1 MKKIRLTIKS
11 QSQPKQ
17 EPQKDIVYKLTPKG
31 CMLLALYK
39 ADVDPEVSENFV
51 NLFWDSFEKTLT
63 NCGYAI
69 VDKDEN

>member
-39 ADVDPEVSENFV
+39 SEVDPEVAENFV
-51 NLFWDSFEKTLT
+51 QLYWDSFEKTLAES
-63 NCGYAI
+63 GYVI
-69 VDKDEN
+69 EEKK